1 MSRGKARVRKGKIKR
16 EIRKRG
22 RQTAECVLPGV
33 GLNRDIHTEP
43 IIDKDKDISIEW
55 QRGTE
60 TRESFIECK

>member
-43 IIDKDKDISIEW
+43 IIDKDISIER